1 MFLNLILVFTLGW
14 NVKAIAHESF
24 KFHLLSEPHNLDPQ
38 ASASAS
44 GNYLFHNL
52 YRGLYVYSRSEG
64 LRPVGASNCRR
75 SKLKMTCTLRPSLWS
90 DGKPIVAQN
99 YLDAFR
105 RLIDPEH
112 KSPQA
117 DVLFSLKNAREIWSG
132 KMKPA
137 ELGLEAPSANTLV
150 FHFAEEEPE
159 FEYRLIHPALSP
171 MPPGGFRAREDAAD
185 MPVSGPYKVSEWKRG
200 AWVKLQPNEKYS
212 LGNPQ
217 RPPAEAFFIDEDST
231 ALRLFESG
239 KLTFLRRLVA
249 AEFPR
254 FRDKPEFHQIPMAR
268 FDYVGFGPA
277 LIRNKEARFA
287 LVRGIEFSDFLRLFG
302 ARSAAGCPA
311 LPAHFMDKVNCLGPD
326 FKAARASVEKAGPMP
341 KLIMQFSK
349 MGGDDIVR
357 AVEWFQ
363 GQWKKNLGWSIELRG
378 QEQAVYLAQLRE
390 RPPAIFRKGVNLDR
404 PTCLAALEIFLKGH
418 PENFIALDDPKF
430 EKLVGHLRKQVT
442 LPARKKACREAV
454 DHLLTLDRLI
464 PLGEMHFTVL
474 ASPKFKGWELNEL
487 NQLDLSQLSAP

>member
-1 MFLNLILVFTLGW
+1 MFLHLMIASLLGW
-14 NVKAIAHESF
+14 STHSFAGDSF

-38 ASASAS
+38 TSSAAS

-64 LRPVGASNCRR
+64 LRTEGASVCQRA
-75 SKLKMTCTLRPSLWS
+75 KLKMTCTLRASFWS

-99 YLDAFR
+99 YVDAFR
-105 RLIDPEH
+105 RLIDPEN

-117 DVLFSLKNAREIWSG
+117 DVLFSLKNAREIWTG
-132 KMKPA
+132 KSKPTA
-137 ELGLEAPSANTLV
+137 LGIQAPSPNVLV
-150 FHFAEEEPE
+150 FQFAEEDPE

-171 MPPGGFRAREDAAD
+171 LPPGGFRSREDAVN
-185 MPVSGPYKVSEWKRG
+185 MPTSGPYRISEWKRG
-200 AWVKLQPNEKYS
+200 AWAKLQPNENYS
-212 LGNPQ
+212 RGNPQ
-217 RPPAEAFFIDEDST
+217 RPPAEALFIEEDST

-249 AEFPR
+249 SEFPR
-254 FRDKPEFHQIPMAR
+254 FRNKPEFQQVPMAR

-277 LIRNKEARFA
+277 LLENKEARFA
-287 LVRGIEFSDFLRLFG
+287 LVRGIEFSDFIRLFG

-311 LPAHFMDKVNCLGPD
+311 LPANYMDQVNCLKPD
-326 FKAARASVEKAGPMP
+326 FKAARETVEKTRMP
-341 KLIMQFSK
+341 PRLNMQFSK

-363 GQWKKNLGWSIELRG
+363 GQWKKNLGWSIELKG
-378 QEQAVYLAQLRE
+378 QEQVVYLAQLRE
-390 RPPAIFRKGVNLDR
+390 RPPPIFRKGVSLDR

-454 DHLLTLDRLI
+454 DHLLSLDRLI

-474 ASPKFKGWELNEL
+474 ASQKFKGWELNEL
-487 NQLDLSQLSAP
+487 NQLDLSQLSAF